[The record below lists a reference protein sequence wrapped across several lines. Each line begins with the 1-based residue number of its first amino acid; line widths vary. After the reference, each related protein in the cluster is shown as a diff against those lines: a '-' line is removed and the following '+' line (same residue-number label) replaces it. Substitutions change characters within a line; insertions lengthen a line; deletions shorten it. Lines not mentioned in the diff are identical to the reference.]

1 MSGALI
7 NLVSKGVQDA
17 FITGDPQVSF
27 FRQNYKRHTNFAM
40 KPVEINGIGENGP
53 SAQLTFKVEN
63 KGDLLTGVWLDLGT
77 SGDVDDY
84 DQATAASTNC
94 SIVTNPENTPTQ
106 VELWVGGK
114 MIDRQDA
121 FYGGAL
127 YPSFLPP
134 SLSKCFYPQAGVA
147 GGLKNFYP
155 LHFFHCDNATT
166 PLPLVALQYAE
177 VEIRVIQSPNSGA
190 TSNKIRMFGQY
201 VQLDTTERQWFTEQ
215 PHDMLITQVQRIGA
229 DGNGSDLIYLNHP
242 VKALLWGVEDNNTSD
257 IQLYVNGT
265 QYFNAPMTQSYF
277 SAISAYYHSPHSLYA
292 QQGGGTTVLGNNG
305 DLAMFSFALDASSHQ
320 PTGTLNFSRVD
331 NAKLTWSDA
340 AGSGGAAES
349 PVYLYA
355 VNYNIF
361 RIESGLGGVRFSN

>member
-40 KPVEINGIGENGP
+40 KPVEINGIGVNAAGA
-53 SAQLTFKVEN
+53 SLTFKVES
-63 KGDLLTGVWLDLGT
+63 KGDLLTGVWVDLGATGQIENSGVTGNT
-77 SGDVDDY
+77 SIQYGV
-84 DQATAASTNC
+84 AR
-94 SIVTNPENTPTQ
+94 TPTSF
-106 VELWVGGK
+106 ELWVGGK

-121 FYGGAL
+121 FYIDGLWTKFLATT
-127 YPSFLPP
+127 PSKSTRP
-134 SLSKCFYPQAGVA
+134 SLMTPSPGTTQGWF
-147 GGLKNFYP
+147 P
-155 LHFFHCDNATT
+155 LHFFNCDNSTT

-177 VEIRVIQSPNSGA
+177 VEIRINQSSQADGDEI
-190 TSNKIRMFGQY
+190 KMYGEY

-215 PHDMLITQVQRIGA
+215 AHDMLITQVQRIQA
-229 DGNGSDLIYLNHP
+229 DATGSDLIYLNHP
-242 VKALLWGVEDNNTSD
+242 VKALMWGRDDADANPSD
-257 IQLYVNGT
+257 VQLYVNGT
-265 QYFNAPMTQSYF
+265 QYFNSNMPLNYF
-277 SAISAYYHSPHSLYA
+277 NQITSYYHTENTSDTSIITDIDMY
-292 QQGGGTTVLGNNG
+292 
-305 DLAMFSFALDASSHQ
+305 MFPFGMEVNRHQ

-331 NAKLTWSDA
+331 NAKFTWTASN
-340 AGSGGAAES
+340 S

>member
-40 KPVEINGIGENGP
+40 KPVEINGIGVNAPG
-53 SAQLTFKVEN
+53 AQLTFKVEN
-63 KGDLLTGVWLDLGT
+63 MGDLLTGVWLDLGPE
-77 SGDVDDY
+77 GDVGAYDSAVVPPQPADDM
-84 DQATAASTNC
+84 
-94 SIVTNPENTPTQ
+94 IITNPERVPTR

-114 MIDRQDA
+114 MIDSQDA
-121 FYGGAL
+121 FYGGIL
-127 YPSFLPP
+127 YPSFLAPTHAKTWLP
-134 SLSKCFYPQAGVA
+134 ESAITS
-147 GGLKNFYP
+147 GGGNNYYP

-166 PLPLVALQYAE
+166 PLPLVALQYQE
-177 VEIRVIQSPNSGA
+177 VEIRVIQSPHVGA
-190 TSNKIRMFGQY
+190 SYANINHKIRMFAEY

-215 PHDMLITQVQRIGA
+215 PHDMLITQVQRIQAG
-229 DGNGSDLIYLNHP
+229 GSGSDLIYLNHP
-242 VKALLWGVEDNNTSD
+242 VKTLMWGLYGNDTTD

-265 QYFNAPMTQSYF
+265 QYFNTPMNRNYF
-277 SAISAYYHSPHSLYA
+277 TCISSYYHSPNSEYA
-292 QQGGGTTVLGNNG
+292 AKGGGGG
-305 DLAMFSFALDASSHQ
+305 DLFGGMAMFPFALDVSSHQ

-331 NAKLTWSDA
+331 NSKLTWEATEDPLS
-340 AGSGGAAES
+340 
-349 PVYLYA
+349 LYA